1 MEKADILEMTVRH
14 LRQLQRQQF
23 SGKFR
28 VTIINNDSI
37 I

>member
-28 VTIINNDSI
+28 VTINNDSI